1 MRPRSLPSH
10 RLRRLRFHRLRG
22 RLAWTPFTRLAA
34 TLAGAAAVTVGLATP
49 SFAVAT
55 PGGFGAGADLDT
67 LTALSGS
74 GEHSFGGRAYLE
86 RYSPTYTASQAVPRR
101 PRAAAPG
108 PEARTNAEEAE
119 TGARR
124 DGVKASGKQA
134 AAPGKPGSE
143 KVAGGKKAAPGK
155 KAAAGRKAAPVRRYE
170 PSLKT
175 TARTHGID
183 VASHQ
188 GNVDWEYWWGQ
199 GKRFAYVKATEGT
212 SYVNPFFDQQYNGSA
227 KVGMLRGTYHFA
239 RPDRGDG
246 AAQARFY
253 VANGGGWTPDGK
265 TLPGEL
271 DIEYGEAVGVSTCYG
286 VSQREMVEFIRDFT
300 TTYKKLTGRAPAIY
314 TTDDWWAQCTG
325 DTKEFSDSPL
335 WIANYHDTPGRLP
348 GGWGG
353 GHTYWQYTDTPLD
366 QNYFNGSLA
375 DLRRFATQR

>member
-1 MRPRSLPSH
+1 MRPRFDPSH
-10 RLRRLRFHRLRG
+10 RLRRLRSHPLRG

-49 SFAVAT
+49 SFAVTT
-55 PGGFGAGADLDT
+55 PGGFGGADLDT
-67 LTALSGS
+67 LSAMSTGDSL
-74 GEHSFGGRAYLE
+74 GGRAYLD
-86 RYSPTYTASQAVPRR
+86 RYSPTYTASQAAPAS
-101 PRAAAPG
+101 PPKAAAG
-108 PEARTNAEEAE
+108 PQARTNAK
-119 TGARR
+119 GADAGTQR
-124 DGVKASGKQA
+124 DGVEADGKRA
-134 AAPGKPGSE
+134 AVPGKPGSE
-143 KVAGGKKAAPGK
+143 KVDGAKKAAPDK
-155 KAAAGRKAAPVRRYE
+155 KAVKKAVPVKRYE
-170 PSLKT
+170 PSLPM
-175 TARTHGID
+175 TARTRGID

-188 GNVDWEYWWGQ
+188 GNVDWEYWWNQ

-212 SYVNPFFDQQYNGSA
+212 SYINPFFGQQYNGSA

-239 RPDRGDG
+239 RPDRGNG

-286 VSQREMVEFIRDFT
+286 VSQREMVNFIRDFT

-348 GGWGG
+348 GGWGD
-353 GHTYWQYTDTPLD
+353 GHTFWQYTDTPLD